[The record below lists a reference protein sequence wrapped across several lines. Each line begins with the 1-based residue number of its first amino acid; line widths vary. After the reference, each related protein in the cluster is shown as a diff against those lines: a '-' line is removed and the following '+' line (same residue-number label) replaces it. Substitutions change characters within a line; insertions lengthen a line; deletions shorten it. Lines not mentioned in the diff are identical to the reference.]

1 MKNLLVLILIS
12 LLFTQCSIDR
22 TILPLD
28 KTELERLEKFKSLDS
43 NSKVQISDE
52 DELGQK
58 LWLCLTFV
66 SKESKAPL
74 MNQKIHLYHTSSKGV
89 YEPSNPNDETTARL
103 SGSVFTD
110 EEGQVFVQTIL
121 PGDYGSSQ
129 DNRHVHTT
137 VENAKPEAYDIHF
150 KQFTGQMGKNFI
162 SDNDQFFLANLKQ
175 TVDST
180 LVAFLTIE
188 VKNPKSLSMAISQE
202 LPDCE
207 WCGAKDKPDNIT
219 WESIIADETV
229 PGERLIMEGTIY
241 KKDGKTP
248 AENVLVYAY
257 HTNNEG
263 FYVKKGNET
272 GNGVRHGFLRGWAKT
287 NSDGRYRF
295 YTIKP
300 APYPNHLEPAHI
312 HMTLMGDDFNEYW
325 IDATWFKGDK
335 IITKQ
340 MTEKLTRAG
349 GFSNIIELIPND
361 KGILVGKRDII
372 INPPQ

>member
-1 MKNLLVLILIS
+1 M
-12 LLFTQCSIDR
+12 
-22 TILPLD
+22 PLD